1 MSQREGT
8 SAGRRD
14 GDSVSRT
21 RGPTHPEIA
30 PVSTM
35 TLVGVRSTAPSRG
48 LVAILVEN
56 GGPAVLA
63 VPVNARE
70 GLLLS
75 AGRSARSPSWTAL
88 LEQTCRALDGRIR
101 SAELDVDADAAL
113 RACLVVSR
121 DEREHRVLCTPGE
134 ALVVAQRL
142 NRPVVASPTLLR
154 LRDLDLAGDDL
165 RLQLTRWRGELT
177 VVAADE
183 GAPPS

>member
-1 MSQREGT
+1 
-8 SAGRRD
+8 
-14 GDSVSRT
+14 
-21 RGPTHPEIA
+21 
-30 PVSTM
+30 M

-101 SAELDVDADAAL
+101 SAELDVDAESAGGCESDASEAA
-113 RACLVVSR
+113 RSG
-121 DEREHRVLCTPGE
+121 PG
-134 ALVVAQRL
+134 RR
-142 NRPVVASPTLLR
+142 RPPPAVDAVE
-154 LRDLDLAGDDL
+154 G
-165 RLQLTRWRGELT
+165 G
-177 VVAADE
+177 ADCC
-183 GAPPS
+183 GG

>member
-1 MSQREGT
+1 
-8 SAGRRD
+8 
-14 GDSVSRT
+14 
-21 RGPTHPEIA
+21 
-30 PVSTM
+30 M

-165 RLQLTRWRGELT
+165 RLDSEQLAHALDLGGDGVRLQLTRWRGELT

>member
-1 MSQREGT
+1 
-8 SAGRRD
+8 
-14 GDSVSRT
+14 
-21 RGPTHPEIA
+21 
-30 PVSTM
+30 M

-121 DEREHRVLCTPGE
+121 DE
-134 ALVVAQRL
+134 LVVAQRL

>member
-1 MSQREGT
+1 
-8 SAGRRD
+8 
-14 GDSVSRT
+14 
-21 RGPTHPEIA
+21 
-30 PVSTM
+30 M

-121 DEREHRVLCTPGE
+121 DEREHRVL
-134 ALVVAQRL
+134 VAQRL

>member
-1 MSQREGT
+1 
-8 SAGRRD
+8 
-14 GDSVSRT
+14 
-21 RGPTHPEIA
+21 
-30 PVSTM
+30 M

-183 GAPPS
+183 GTPPS